1 MKTRFIKI
9 TAILFIAL
17 CSGCVTPEYLKSIY
31 DNPGWPGFITSTKSD
46 FDNKSMSSMEAA
58 YLYDGSS
65 SFRLGL
71 RWSSGFKKDSILLVA
86 EWLGAKNFEPKATLD
101 INIDGEIISL
111 KPSDPRQYG
120 ITSEKIVISSGLM
133 DVPVSQGN
141 QTHKTY
147 WVTRQTLERMI
158 NAKKVVVRVQL
169 LNSYWEE
176 RFEPSTDALPTYNK
190 YPYIWAKAAFKKF
203 LNKIPS

>member
-1 MKTRFIKI
+1 MKNPLINVFIVIFI
-9 TAILFIAL
+9 TL
-17 CSGCVTPEYLKSIY
+17 STGCVTTEYLKSIY
-31 DNPGWPGFITSTKSD
+31 DNQGWPGFITSSKSD
-46 FDNKSMSSMEAA
+46 FDNKSMSSMEPA
-58 YLYDGSS
+58 YLSDGSS
-65 SFRLGL
+65 GFRLGL
-71 RWSSGFKKDSILLVA
+71 RWNSSFQKDSFLMIA
-86 EWLGAKNFEPKATLD
+86 EWGSAKNFQPRSTLD

-111 KPSDPRQYG
+111 EPSDPSQYG
-120 ITSEKIVISSGLM
+120 IVSEKIVISSGLM

-147 WVTRQTLERMI
+147 RVTRQILKRMI

-176 RFEPSTDALPTYNK
+176 RLEPSQDALSIYNK

-203 LNKIPS
+203 LSQTPS